1 MIARAG
7 IFMLRKSELQFYC
20 KPSQASQPAS
30 LPACQPAC
38 AWRLVKPSKP
48 QRLCVSCRHASSALL
63 IDALWSA
70 DQDGASH
77 IYPDR

>member
-1 MIARAG
+1 MVVRAG

-20 KPSQASQPAS
+20 KPSQPASQPAHSERS
-30 LPACQPAC
+30 LSVCACRAGAC
-38 AWRLVKPSKP
+38 RPWL
-48 QRLCVSCRHASSALL
+48 LTNALP
-63 IDALWSA
+63 SA

>member
-20 KPSQASQPAS
+20 KPSQASQPAC
-30 LPACQPAC
+30 LLACLRMGAC
-38 AWRLVKPSKP
+38 RAKPSKP